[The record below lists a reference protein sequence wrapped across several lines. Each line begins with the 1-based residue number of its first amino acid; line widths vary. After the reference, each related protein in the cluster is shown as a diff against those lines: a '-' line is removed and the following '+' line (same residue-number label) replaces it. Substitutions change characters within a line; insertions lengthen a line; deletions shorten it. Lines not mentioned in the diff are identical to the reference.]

1 MPFLYETACQHE
13 IKTQCD
19 QGAKSRSLIRELR
32 LARLGKGIL
41 RAILALFSII
51 ERFLHLLA

>member
-13 IKTQCD
+13 IKTKCAQD
-19 QGAKSRSLIRELR
+19 AKSRSLIRELR